1 MTFYDLKELNIKL
14 ADFICLLS
22 PLGVV
27 TKIVSNGN
35 QNLVQL
41 EFHDNVLKNN
51 GIPISD
57 NEYIEDSLIKLYR
70 DNTYGFIINDKMGIF
85 ELPYGIEEDN
95 IYIQKLV
102 DKNSKSISKY
112 IRKNFPKDCHKILKR
127 GLTINND
134 NKFSDPNKININSFP
149 GYKTI
154 KV

>member
-1 MTFYDLKELNIKL
+1 MTFFDLKELNIKL
-14 ADFICLLS
+14 TDFICLLS

-41 EFHDNVLKNN
+41 EFHDNILKNN

-85 ELPYGIEEDN
+85 ELPYGIEKDN
-95 IYIQKLV
+95 IYITKL
-102 DKNSKSISKY
+102 D
-112 IRKNFPKDCHKILKR
+112 
-127 GLTINND
+127 GL
-134 NKFSDPNKININSFP
+134 P
-149 GYKTI
+149 
-154 KV
+154 